1 MKEKKEKEEKE
12 EKSLPEKKSEE
23 TENQIS
29 LLEKWENQMNLIQ
42 EKTGI
47 KGIFVILG
55 LIIAVIFVYFNILDS
70 IITNL
75 VGTVYPAFWT
85 IKSLEQNLIEEQKKW
100 LTYWVVFGSFIIVD
114 MGSPVIVK
122 FIPFYF
128 VLKILFLMWLFMPGS
143 NGCTIVYYL
152 IVKKIFG
159 YYEDK
164 IDSYVVGAK
173 DYAND
178 MFHDNNLKNFKKN
191 KISGKKYMKE
201 DKDNINN
208 ESDNNEEKEHND

>member
-1 MKEKKEKEEKE
+1 MKEKEEKE